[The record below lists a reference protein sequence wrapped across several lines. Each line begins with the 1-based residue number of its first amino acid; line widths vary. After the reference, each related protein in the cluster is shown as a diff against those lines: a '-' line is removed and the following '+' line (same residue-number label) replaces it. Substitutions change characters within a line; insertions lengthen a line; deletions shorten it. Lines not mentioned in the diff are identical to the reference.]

1 MLGEAA
7 VVGVVPP
14 IVPPGGVSP
23 EAPEAPEPESPQTA
37 EASPTSIIPTVTV
50 VPEAPINELPGLQVV
65 MNAPTGPLPIAADP
79 CKLFYLSIRPFLSY
93 VHGLQ
98 IPFQLLLSFNFV
110 S

>member
-14 IVPPGGVSP
+14 MIPPGGVSP
-23 EAPEAPEPESPQTA
+23 EAPDVPEPETPQTVK
-37 EASPTSIIPTVTV
+37 ASPTSIIPTVTV
-50 VPEAPINELPGLQVV
+50 IPEAPINELPGLQVV
-65 MNAPTGPLPIAADP
+65 MNAPTGPLPTAADP

-93 VHGLQ
+93 VRKLQ
-98 IPFQLLLSFNFV
+98 TPFQLLLSFSFI